1 MKLKK
6 SLIFF
11 LGFLVATLA
20 VSPGSFG
27 KEPLKIRVAIG
38 CNLKEISL
46 SVSGPYE
53 IVDARTRVSLKHD
66 RKLSTSKLVVVP
78 DGLKLKD
85 KTFFTDAITVLPKK
99 SATLVVNNRS
109 YRGDISIFKESD
121 GKLLVVNILDLE
133 SYVKGVLYHEIS
145 HKWPLDAIKA
155 QAVAVRTYAI
165 YQKEMMKLKNY
176 DLKAD
181 TSSQVYGGSSSETH
195 KTNRAVNFTYGEIL
209 NYSGRVFPTF
219 FHATCGG
226 TTENAGELWRFSKEL
241 EPLKGGRLCS
251 FCLESPHYYWKA
263 TMDLKTLER
272 KLAGVYKT
280 DEALKNI
287 VVSERNVTGRI
298 RALELKS
305 SGNSSFVISAKD
317 FRQLVGSDV
326 LRSTNFTIGIES
338 GRVTFTG
345 KGWGH
350 GVGLCQWG
358 AFGMSKK
365 GYDYKQILEFYYP
378 GSEIVKIQ

>member
-1 MKLKK
+1 MNIKK
-6 SLIFF
+6 VPIFF
-11 LGFLVATLA
+11 LGYLVAALA
-20 VSPGSFG
+20 LAPGSFG

-38 CNLKEISL
+38 CELKEVFL
-46 SVSGPYE
+46 SVNGLYE
-53 IVDARTRVSLKHD
+53 IIDARTRVFLKSD
-66 RKLSTSKLVVVP
+66 RKLSISKVVVVP
-78 DGLKLKD
+78 DGLKIKD
-85 KTFFTDAITVLPKK
+85 KVFYTDAITIIQKK
-99 SATLVVNNRS
+99 SASLVVNNRV
-109 YRGDISIFKESD
+109 YRGDVSIFKENS
-121 GKLLVVNILDLE
+121 GRFLVVNILDLE
-133 SYVKGVLYHEIS
+133 SYVKGVLCHEIS

-165 YQKEMMKLKNY
+165 YQKEMMKMKNY

-181 TSSQVYGGSSSETH
+181 TSSQVYGGKSSEMH
-195 KTNRAVNFTYGEIL
+195 KTNRAVNFTHGEIL
-209 NYSGRVFPTF
+209 NFSGRIFPTF

-226 TTENAGELWRFSKEL
+226 TTENAGELWKISKES

-251 FCLESPHYYWKA
+251 FCLESPHYYWKV

-287 VVSERNVTGRI
+287 VVSERNGMGRI

-305 SGNSSFVISAKD
+305 SGNASFIISAKD
-317 FRQLVGSDV
+317 FRQLVGPDV
-326 LRSTNFTIGIES
+326 LRSTNFTMGIES
-338 GRVTFTG
+338 DRVTFTG

-358 AFGMSKK
+358 AYGMSKK

-378 GSEIVKIQ
+378 GSELVKIQ